1 MSNQARIL
9 YVGDDEQVAAEL
21 EDVLADGWRGTG
33 VRSIVESRP
42 EDAFERLGDG
52 VGVGV
57 DCVVSEYRLAD
68 GNGLDFLRDVRKDR
82 PDLPFVFAPV
92 DGSEAVASEA
102 VAHDVTFYVP
112 LNAENPDVDR
122 LADRVE
128 RAIAQSCDDSRVSSG
143 TDRYRTVVEQSPVG
157 IGVLQDGTFRYANP
171 ALGAIFGV
179 GRTTVIGTSVDEL
192 FSGTEQDR
200 IDEYFQHRAT
210 TVGGTPGDADSGATT
225 AIDDTDETGETA
237 RTHTTDRRV
246 EAEDRDPMTAI
257 RSDGERI
264 RVEVHARRIDRG
276 GDPATIAVFRDV
288 TDEAKR
294 ERELRRYEA
303 FVESVR
309 DSITVIG
316 EDGTVEYLSP
326 GTTAVVGHDPA
337 ELIGENGF
345 EYVHPDDR
353 SALGTLLATVVDRS
367 GEPVTAQYRFRQPD
381 GTWAWIEST
390 AVDRLDDPA
399 IDGVLLTSRN
409 VTDRQ
414 ARERELEQ
422 YETVVDNVRD
432 AVWMIDEHWR
442 VEFVNGYVEELVDLS
457 AEEIVGRRV
466 PELPR
471 ELEIVSDCQLQE
483 LTRSVDDVLAS
494 DAAEVPRDSFRQ
506 RLEIGDRVL
515 DVKMV
520 PTVTEDEKGIVGI
533 GRDVTEREN
542 LESRLRQYERAIEG
556 SMDLFAAVD
565 DDYRYLFANDAYREY
580 HGIGADSIAGR
591 RLDEVLGEDV
601 LDSIAS
607 RVTRTLTGEIVEYE
621 MTRTHPDESDRHL
634 DIRYYPL
641 EDDDGDTYG
650 IVAAMRDVTERI
662 ERQRALEALHD
673 AASDLET
680 AENESDVYEII
691 VAAAEDILDFDIV
704 AVDSVE
710 GDALVQRAWTL
721 DERGDYYE
729 ETPLDEDTF
738 ATRSFHRQ
746 ETIVVDDLRD
756 YDITPADPDYRSAL
770 TVPIPDVGTFQA
782 VSRDVGAFDD
792 ADRDLAELL
801 VGHAH
806 EALRRLG
813 HERSLRRQRERLRR
827 ENERLDAFA
836 SMVSHDLRN
845 PLAVAEAELQT
856 AREACDDDALCSHLA
871 EIDRAHD
878 RLNGIVEDVLTM
890 ARMGQVVDDEEVA
903 PVRLDDVARRAWANV
918 STDSATLAVETTT
931 SIVGD
936 QDRLLQVF
944 ENLYR
949 NALEH
954 GVGTDHERRGTDA
967 AVADLTVHV
976 GDLEDGS
983 GFFVADDGVG
993 IPGGDRETVFEAGYT
1008 TADDGTGFG
1017 LNIVEDV
1024 VEAHG
1029 WAVRVT
1035 ESEWGG
1041 ARFEILD
1048 VDTA

>member
-1 MSNQARIL
+1 
-9 YVGDDEQVAAEL
+9 
-21 EDVLADGWRGTG
+21 
-33 VRSIVESRP
+33 
-42 EDAFERLGDG
+42 
-52 VGVGV
+52 
-57 DCVVSEYRLAD
+57 
-68 GNGLDFLRDVRKDR
+68 
-82 PDLPFVFAPV
+82 
-92 DGSEAVASEA
+92 
-102 VAHDVTFYVP
+102 
-112 LNAENPDVDR
+112 
-122 LADRVE
+122 
-128 RAIAQSCDDSRVSSG
+128 
-143 TDRYRTVVEQSPVG
+143 
-157 IGVLQDGTFRYANP
+157 
-171 ALGAIFGV
+171 
-179 GRTTVIGTSVDEL
+179 
-192 FSGTEQDR
+192 
-200 IDEYFQHRAT
+200 
-210 TVGGTPGDADSGATT
+210 
-225 AIDDTDETGETA
+225 
-237 RTHTTDRRV
+237 
-246 EAEDRDPMTAI
+246 
-257 RSDGERI
+257 
-264 RVEVHARRIDRG
+264 
-276 GDPATIAVFRDV
+276 
-288 TDEAKR
+288 
-294 ERELRRYEA
+294 
-303 FVESVR
+303 
-309 DSITVIG
+309 
-316 EDGTVEYLSP
+316 
-326 GTTAVVGHDPA
+326 
-337 ELIGENGF
+337 LIGENGF